1 MDIDDLLQELDD
13 NQVPS
18 GTRDIADL
26 TQSWIAERSA
36 PEILPFQTALLER
49 LMERIRQQ
57 VLIKLWYLSFFFSFF
72 FFFLFCGEVWKPT
85 LQYF

>member
-13 NQVPS
+13 SQVPG
-18 GTRDIADL
+18 GTRDITDL

-57 VLIKLWYLSFFFSFF
+57 VLEFWYLGFLVFLVFFYCFF
-72 FFFLFCGEVWKPT
+72 RGSL
-85 LQYF
+85 